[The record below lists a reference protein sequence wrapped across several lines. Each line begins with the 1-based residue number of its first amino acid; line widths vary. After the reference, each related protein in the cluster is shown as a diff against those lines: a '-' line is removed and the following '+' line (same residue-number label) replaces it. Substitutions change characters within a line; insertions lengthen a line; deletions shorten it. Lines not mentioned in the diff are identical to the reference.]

1 MGGMALG
8 AWLASRWSARVR
20 NLLAAYGWV
29 EVLVGLAA
37 LAFHPL
43 FVFLTQAS
51 VDRVI
56 PALGSP
62 DSVEAYKYALSALLV
77 VPQTILLGMTFP
89 LMSGAVIRR
98 GPAASGH
105 HLALLYF
112 TNSIGAA
119 AGALA
124 TGFWLLSWLGLPGT
138 MRLGGALNLLLAGAV
153 LWLAREREPEALPA
167 APAQAA
173 GPADR
178 RLPLLLL
185 SAAFITGA
193 ASFIYEIAWIRMLS
207 LVLGASFQAFELMLS
222 AFITGLALGGLWVRK
237 RIDRFANPVRFGGF
251 VQIAMGLAA
260 LATIPVYH
268 WSYEWMEWALV
279 VLKREDAAYP
289 LFNLFCHAIAFAVML
304 PATFLAGMTL
314 PLFTNALLK
323 SGHGERAIGQVYAA
337 NTLGAIAG
345 VVLAVHAL
353 MPLMGVK
360 LTLVIGAALDIL
372 LGGWRLRWSGARRSG
387 PKPSLRS
394 SGGCLPRR

>member
-1 MGGMALG
+1 
-8 AWLASRWSARVR
+8 
-20 NLLAAYGWV
+20 
-29 EVLVGLAA
+29 
-37 LAFHPL
+37 
-43 FVFLTQAS
+43 
-51 VDRVI
+51 
-56 PALGSP
+56 
-62 DSVEAYKYALSALLV
+62 
-77 VPQTILLGMTFP
+77 
-89 LMSGAVIRR
+89 
-98 GPAASGH
+98 
-105 HLALLYF
+105 
-112 TNSIGAA
+112 
-119 AGALA
+119 
-124 TGFWLLSWLGLPGT
+124 

-153 LWLAREREPEALPA
+153 LWLAREREPDAQPA
-167 APAQAA
+167 APAQDA
-173 GPADR
+173 GRADR
-178 RLPLLLL
+178 RLPVLLLA
-185 SAAFITGA
+185 AAFLTGA

-222 AFITGLALGGLWVRK
+222 AFITGLALGGLWVRN

-360 LTLVIGAALDIL
+360 MTLVVGAALDIL
-372 LGGWRLRWSGARRSG
+372 LGGWLLRWSGARLQRFEAFAAISAGLLAASLTARADILDPQRLASGVFRYGKVRHENRVVSFYADGKTASIAVYASPGRIVTITSNGKPDASIRFDPDLPPLEDEYTMTILAALPLLMKPEARTFANIGFGSGLSAEVVLSHSG
-387 PKPSLRS
+387 PRRLDTVEIEPEMVAGARS
-394 SGGCLPRR
+394 FFPA